1 MLQRVK
7 TAILLVLVYS
17 AVTYLGMLV
26 MMVPSVSGLSLGA
39 LFALT
44 FGLLFGRL
52 GAFSAGLGAVIGYSF
67 GGLHTMLLPIHFL
80 AVFLSAYVPFR
91 IWQGMRSENEPVLLV
106 YDQRTRM
113 MALVLSLASAAPL
126 GLTLAFAGELF
137 QIAPFEETYFPIM
150 LPALG
155 LSILGGQTVL
165 SWSGRYFCRGD
176 GTKWWEAVR
185 DDKWTSHLLSVALL
199 RISLTALAVG
209 AGFCLIFPPQLGEP
223 VVLYVSGGLAAV
235 LLILSGM

>member
-7 TAILLVLVYS
+7 TAVLLVLVYS
-17 AVTYLGMLV
+17 AVTYLGMRV
-26 MMVPSVSGLSLGA
+26 MMVPSVSGLCLGA

-52 GAFSAGLGAVIGYSF
+52 GAFSAGIGAVIGCSF

-80 AVFLSAYVPFR
+80 AVFLSSYVPFR

-113 MALVLSLASAAPL
+113 MALVLSLASSAPL
-126 GLTLAFAGELF
+126 GLTLAFAGDLF
-137 QIAPFEETYFPIM
+137 QIIPFELTYFPIM

-165 SWSGRYFCRGD
+165 SWSGRYFCRG
-176 GTKWWEAVR
+176 GGIKWWEAVR

-209 AGFCLIFPPQLGEP
+209 EGFCLIFPPQLGEP

>member
-7 TAILLVLVYS
+7 TAVLLVLVYS
-17 AVTYLGMLV
+17 AVTYLGMRV
-26 MMVPSVSGLSLGA
+26 MMVPSVSGLCLGA

-44 FGLLFGRL
+44 FGLLF
-52 GAFSAGLGAVIGYSF
+52 
-67 GGLHTMLLPIHFL
+67 
-80 AVFLSAYVPFR
+80 AVFLSSYVPFR

-113 MALVLSLASAAPL
+113 MALVLSLASSAPL
-126 GLTLAFAGELF
+126 GLTLAFAGDLF
-137 QIAPFEETYFPIM
+137 QIIPFELTYFPIM

-165 SWSGRYFCRGD
+165 SWSGRYFCRG
-176 GTKWWEAVR
+176 GGIKWWEAVR